1 MSSISLVWLPLALC
15 AAFIGS
21 AGDQLSRYGHVIALR
36 TGLSG
41 SWIGLA
47 LLATVTSLPEL
58 ATGITSVT
66 VAHAPN
72 LAAYVLF
79 LHGE

>member
-1 MSSISLVWLPLALC
+1 MSAASLIWLQFAAC
-15 AAFIGS
+15 AVLIGV
-21 AGDQLSRYGHVIALR
+21 AGFQLSRYGDVISQR

-66 VAHAPN
+66 LAQAPN
-72 LAAYVLF
+72 V
-79 LHGE
+79 